1 MQDALL
7 TYHKAGIPLIRIEKG
22 TKRPI
27 DPGWNDKT
35 DDDFND
41 IMDKFSSD
49 DYNVGGVIGRLY
61 GRDMEQ
67 TLVFDF
73 DNPEYWVKLTNED
86 QEFQD
91 LLLNH
96 APVVHTPSGGKHV
109 WVRVSSTNPV
119 SKWTFQFKGEPAG
132 EVLGYKSMALLPPS
146 IVDDKKSGNGMAH
159 YEVVSGDW
167 NNIPLVS
174 LRLVEKWFP
183 KMRRKYIGTTNTGP
197 SVKIIGKDPVSSW
210 PQMEI
215 VSKQEETVTE
225 TGPIAHATQ
234 TILNAPI
241 GQINNSINDM
251 SFFLGR
257 SEDIPVE
264 ESRAALQN
272 AVIKKLGHPEEKAFG
287 TIERGLEAG
296 KKVGPPVF
304 GSTPMADEDI
314 IAKAKEAILDRN
326 KSHSS
331 EMDLQYLPSVLQDYV
346 YKATQGTMISPTI
359 VAMSLLTTISAYMGK
374 KAKFRYFEM
383 MRANIWTLVFAGS
396 GTGKSSALNIGSKL
410 FEIHD
415 NDVFDE
421 IAHHHSQKQLAS
433 KEQKANI
440 DEMVLKLEASLMRYS
455 NRVSFDAFY
464 ELLTRKENGGAFMI
478 DEFSAFLKNMCKG
491 YNEGMLNELT
501 SFYNTFHKD
510 SKTTKNTGILQLKNP
525 YVSKMGISTEEFIGE
540 LLTPNDV
547 FSGFLARFMM
557 FSIPSSDAIP
567 PSLPVQSTPFEL
579 SAEYAEMKM
588 VVQKINLIQDDIEMK
603 LHHDAKVWF
612 EDAHTML
619 WEQQQNEKD
628 EFIKSLL
635 EAFCKRWS
643 PGIIKLAMILEWIQN
658 PGSDTIGTDA
668 MRGAIYIIC
677 HSANCTVGLYRGS
690 LGGSSDE
697 RMREQ
702 MLLYISKQGGA
713 VRCGSLKRD
722 SCLKRV
728 SQGKDPKQ
736 GEYDEIMNSLV
747 DTNHLNITKIEDGV
761 KLKKAQWIVSLN
773 QA

>member
-7 TYHKAGIPLIRIEKG
+7 NYHKAGIPLIRIEKG

-27 DPGWNDKT
+27 DSGWNDKT

-41 IMDKFSSD
+41 VIDKFSSD

-61 GRDMEQ
+61 GREMEQ

-73 DNPEYWVKLTNED
+73 DDPEYWIKLSNED
-86 QEFQD
+86 TDFQD

-96 APVVHTPSGGKHV
+96 APVVRTPSGGTHV

-119 SKWTFQFKGEPAG
+119 SKWTFQFKGKPAG

-146 IVDDKKSGNGMAH
+146 IVEDKKSGNGMVH
-159 YEVVSGDW
+159 YEPVSGDW
-167 NNIPLVS
+167 NNMPLVS

-183 KMRRKYIGTTNTGP
+183 KVKRKYMGTNETKP
-197 SVKIIGKDPVSSW
+197 MKIVGVDPESNW
-210 PQMEI
+210 PQMEFASGNEQP
-215 VSKQEETVTE
+215 VQES
-225 TGPIAHATQ
+225 GPVNHAVQ
-234 TILNAPI
+234 TILDAPV
-241 GQINNSINDM
+241 GQVNNSINDM

-257 SEDIPVE
+257 NESIPVE

-272 AVIKKLGHPEEKAFG
+272 AVIRKLGHPEEKAFG
-287 TIERGLEAG
+287 TIDRGLEAG
-296 KKVGPPVF
+296 KKVGPPVY
-304 GSTPMADEDI
+304 GSLPVASEDLI
-314 IAKAKEAILDRN
+314 QKAKEEILDRN
-326 KSHSS
+326 KTHSS
-331 EMDLQYLPSVLQDYV
+331 EMDLQYLPAVIQDYV
-346 YKATQGTMISPTI
+346 YKATHGSMISPTM
-359 VAMSLLTTISAYMGK
+359 VAMAVLTTISAYMGK

-396 GTGKSSALNIGSKL
+396 GTGKSSALGIGSKL
-410 FEIHD
+410 FEVHD
-415 NDVFDE
+415 NEVYDD
-421 IAHHHSQKQLAS
+421 ILHQQTQWQIAS
-433 KEQKANI
+433 KEQKGHI
-440 DEMVLKLEASLMRYS
+440 EEVIKRLEASLMRYS
-455 NRVSFDAFY
+455 NRSSFDAFY
-464 ELLTRKENGGAFMI
+464 ELLTRKQNGGAFMI
-478 DEFSAFLKNMCKG
+478 DEFSAFLKNLGRG

-501 SFYNTFHKD
+501 SFYNAFHKD
-510 SKTTKNTGILQLKNP
+510 SKSTKGTGILQMKHP
-525 YVSKMGISTEEFIGE
+525 YVSMMGVSTEEFISE

-557 FSIPSSDAIP
+557 FSIPSSSAIP

-588 VVQKINLIQDDIEMK
+588 IVEKINLVQGDIEMK

-628 EFIKSLL
+628 PFIKSLL

-643 PGIIKLAMILEWIQN
+643 PGIIKLAMVLEWIQN

-668 MRGAIYIIC
+668 MRGAIYIVC

-690 LGGSSDE
+690 LGGSIDE
-697 RMREQ
+697 RLREQ
-702 MLLYISKQGGA
+702 MLHYIAEQDGS
-713 VRCGSLKRD
+713 VRYGDIKRS
-722 SCLKRV
+722 SCLKRIN
-728 SQGKDPKQ
+728 QGKDPKAS
-736 GEYDEIMNSLV
+736 EYEEVLNSLV
-747 DTNHLNITKIEDGV
+747 DTNHLNITKTEDGRT
-761 KLKKAQWIVSLN
+761 LRKAEWIVSLN